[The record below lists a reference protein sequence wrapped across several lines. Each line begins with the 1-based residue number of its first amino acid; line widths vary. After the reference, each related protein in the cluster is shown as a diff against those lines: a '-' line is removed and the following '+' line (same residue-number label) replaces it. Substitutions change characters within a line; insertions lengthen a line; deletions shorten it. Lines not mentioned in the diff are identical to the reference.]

1 PDPKFESRP
10 RRRGGEGGTRS
21 ALSASVAV
29 ASVEGEGAGAG
40 VVRCPGALEA
50 ELDVAAG
57 RDARV
62 VADVGGCG
70 GAAGL
75 REGGVPGVGDLL
87 VSGEGPLQRPAVDR
101 GGAGVGDRHV
111 RGETAGPLVLHV
123 GDLTRPAGAAGSDR
137 PGEGRRARRAE
148 GVTRRRRDDEG
159 SRGSRRSGDQ
169 AGGADR
175 QSWRQ
180 AGGRVNERLSWRR
193 IRCLEL

>member
-101 GGAGVGDRHV
+101 G
-111 RGETAGPLVLHV
+111 
-123 GDLTRPAGAAGSDR
+123 AAGSDR

-180 AGGRVNERLSWRR
+180 AGGRV
-193 IRCLEL
+193 